1 MTVFINPS
9 LLPPAVSN
17 KPNKKSMVKA
27 NENPLYENLGQSG
40 PNDGSRLD
48 AVVSSG
54 AAIAMKNQFEA
65 SMLLASAGTIVI
77 PATPINPIEPT
88 FPSDAPPSGVPF
100 PSASTDDRLID
111 TLPLSNH
118 GIGLC

>member
-17 KPNKKSMVKA
+17 KPNKKSMVNA
-27 NENPLYENLGQSG
+27 NENPLYESPGRTS
-40 PNDGSRLD
+40 PNSLD

-77 PATPINPIEPT
+77 PALPLNPIEPT
-88 FPSDAPPSGVPF
+88 FPSEDPPRSVPF
-100 PSASTDDRLID
+100 PSASSDDRLID
-111 TLPLSNH
+111 TLPRSNH